1 MFNFIYFDIP
11 VMHIASTFNFYNRS
25 SIRTDLRIF
34 GPNKPI
40 IKIDSFK
47 TEKKNIQC
55 ITNAINISIELCNEQ
70 IEFAENFVQTN
81 YTNFNEK

>member
-1 MFNFIYFDIP
+1 MMINCDQIASYYFDNRIIDFINFDIP

-25 SIRTDLRIF
+25 SIRTDFRIF

-47 TEKKNIQC
+47 TEKKNI
-55 ITNAINISIELCNEQ
+55 
-70 IEFAENFVQTN
+70 
-81 YTNFNEK
+81 